1 MKYIKELTKEQKK
14 MMPVWAEKWIKIGLK
29 TGKTDWK
36 TFDKY
41 MPICFKKAGLEYP
54 KRVVRVSSPL
64 VGALAASI
72 AGKILNSNAVNG
84 AVGDAVVGAVNGA
97 VGGAV
102 DDAVGGAVDNA
113 VHGAVHDAV
122 RGAVN
127 DAVVGAVDN
136 AVHDAVRDAVDDAV
150 GGAVHNAVHGA
161 VHNAVRDAVD
171 GAVSDAKLKWHY
183 WFGGQF
189 WVGYGYWF
197 WGGPA
202 FVSFFTKVCKLELSK
217 DIMERAE
224 AYQKVCQSVNYIWP
238 NKDFVM
244 VCARPQKIN
253 RDERGRLHSLTE
265 KSIEY
270 PDGWGLYHINGVRF
284 DENLWKKVVNKE
296 LSGQEIMKIQDMEQR
311 MIALKYYGAENLLKD
326 FNTKQI
332 DKSERG
338 NELYGING
346 LIPDREVKLL
356 KYSCPSTERVYV
368 KFVPF
373 EIKGADEA
381 NAWCFQITTEEYQY
395 LKLEA

>member
-97 VGGAV
+97 VGG
-102 DDAVGGAVDNA
+102 
-113 VHGAVHDAV
+113 
-122 RGAVN
+122 
-127 DAVVGAVDN
+127 
-136 AVHDAVRDAVDDAV
+136 AVDDAV